1 MQNLIYFMTPSQDAE
16 DISWKA
22 GNSLLNRFCIDEDAA
37 CELSG
42 VYELT
47 IINYDLKDWV
57 HPGLEALF
65 VSKG

>member
-42 VYELT
+42 VY
-47 IINYDLKDWV
+47 NLKEWSQKLD
-57 HPGLEALF
+57 GLGALF
-65 VSKG
+65 VTKG